1 MKWVI
6 WVASFIGLYLG
17 IFWLHIILKKDKIVS
32 KIKHFPTISLVV
44 PAHNEE
50 EGLPKTIHSIA
61 NLDYPK
67 NKIQVIIVDHGSKDD
82 TWDVAKR
89 LIKRYKDLNIKLVKK
104 EHESSHTKAHAF
116 NAGLAH
122 ATGEF
127 AGCVDADTI
136 LLKECLKEI
145 IPEFDSERI
154 GAVISTIKVTK
165 PTNLYE
171 KIQHLEYIFSTFMRT
186 LMSKIETLHVTPGAL
201 SLYRKKIFDK
211 HGGFDEE
218 NITEDLEMAMR
229 LQSLGY
235 KVRIAVGSITYTK
248 VPNTFKSL
256 WNQRVRWFRG
266 FIYNNVKYKKMFM
279 NKEYGSMGTFQ
290 YPVNIL
296 TLGTIILLVVMM
308 SYELIRRIISYVER
322 FLIIKWEII
331 AFEFPSLKEV
341 IFNLDI
347 NLVIPIVISFFIAF
361 AIYHL
366 AHKNLKEK
374 WKYPFALALYISVY
388 PLLRSMHWIT
398 AIYKESVRA
407 KKKW

>member
-1 MKWVI
+1 MKWAI
-6 WVASFIGLYLG
+6 WVASFMGLYLG
-17 IFWLHIILKKDKIVS
+17 IFWLHIIFKKDKIMS
-32 KIKHFPTISLVV
+32 KIKHFPTISLIV

-61 NLDYPK
+61 KLDYPK
-67 NKIQVIIVDHGSKDD
+67 ENIQTIIVDHGSKDD
-82 TWDVAKR
+82 TYNVAKR
-89 LIKRYKDLNIKLVKK
+89 LIKRYKDLNIKLVQK
-104 EHESSHTKAHAF
+104 EHKPLHTKAHAF
-116 NAGLAH
+116 NAGLVH
-122 ATGEF
+122 ATGKF
-127 AGCVDADTI
+127 IGCVDADTI
-136 LLKECLKEI
+136 LLKDCLKQI
-145 IPEFDSERI
+145 IPEFDDKRV

-165 PTNLYE
+165 PQNIYE
-171 KIQHLEYIFSTFMRT
+171 KIQHLEYLFSTFMRT

-201 SLYRKKIFDK
+201 SLYRKKIFDR

-229 LQSLGY
+229 LQSIGY

-266 FIYNNVKYKKMFM
+266 FIYNNIKYKKMFM
-279 NKEYGSMGTFQ
+279 NKEYGTMGTFQ

-296 TLGTIILLVVMM
+296 TLSTIILLAVMM
-308 SYELIRRIISYVER
+308 GYEFIRRMINHVER
-322 FLIIKWEII
+322 FMVIRWEIFT
-331 AFEFPSLKEV
+331 FEFPTLKDILFNMDLNI
-341 IFNLDI
+341 IF
-347 NLVIPIVISFFIAF
+347 PIVISFCIAF
-361 AIYHL
+361 GIYHL

-374 WKYPFALALYISVY
+374 WKYPFALGLYISVY

-398 AIYKESVRA
+398 AIYKESIRA